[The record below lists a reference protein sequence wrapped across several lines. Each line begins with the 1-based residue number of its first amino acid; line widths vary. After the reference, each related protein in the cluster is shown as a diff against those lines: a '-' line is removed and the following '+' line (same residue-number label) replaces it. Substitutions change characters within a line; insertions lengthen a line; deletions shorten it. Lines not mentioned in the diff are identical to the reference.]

1 MTAST
6 PPDLNTKM
14 TERARTVWSLGD
26 FARAGAEQ
34 VIVGELLARAIDI
47 HPGQRVLD
55 VAAGSGNAA
64 LAAARRGARVI
75 ATDFVPQ
82 LLETA
87 ARRAETEGLE
97 LETREA
103 DAQSLPFADGTFDVV
118 LSTFGVIFVPDQSQA
133 AAELLRVCRPG
144 GRIGLTAWTPDSV
157 MAAIQAIAAQYA
169 PPRPGVRS
177 PIEWGTEARVRE
189 LLGDGITELTAQVL
203 STDMCGVTPAARVAF
218 NRTYVGPTKA
228 LFDRLGP
235 DAQRALAAK
244 LASCLDRFNRATDG
258 TLVAS
263 ANYLQVTAV
272 RALSLLHSRAECRWI
287 HGCPYSCM
295 LRVSF

>member
-1 MTAST
+1 MTVAT
-6 PPDLNTKM
+6 YEQM
-14 TERARTVWSLGD
+14 TERARRVWSQGD

-34 VIVGELLARAIDI
+34 VIVGELLVRAIDI

-87 ARRAETEGLE
+87 ARRAGTEGLE

-118 LSTFGVIFVPDQSQA
+118 LSTFGVMFAPDQSRA

-169 PPRPGVRS
+169 PPRPGARS

-189 LLGDGITELTAQVL
+189 LLGDGVTELAAQVL
-203 STDMCGVTPAARVAF
+203 STDMCGISPAARVEF
-218 NRTYVGPTKA
+218 NRTYVGPTRV

-235 DAQRALAAK
+235 DAQQALAAE
-244 LASCLDRFNRATDG
+244 LTSCLDRFNRATDS
-258 TLVAS
+258 TLVAP
-263 ANYLQVTAV
+263 AKYLQVTAV
-272 RALSLLHSRAECRWI
+272 RA
-287 HGCPYSCM
+287 
-295 LRVSF
+295 

>member
-1 MTAST
+1 MTAAT
-6 PPDLNTKM
+6 EPDLYAVM
-14 TERARTVWSLGD
+14 TQRARAMWALGD

-34 VIVGELLARAIDI
+34 VIVGELLCRAIDI

-64 LAAARRGARVI
+64 LAAARRGARVT
-75 ATDFVPQ
+75 AADFVPR
-82 LLETA
+82 LLQAA
-87 ARRAETEGLE
+87 ARRAQAEGLE

-103 DAQSLPFADGTFDVV
+103 DAQSLPFSEGAFDVV
-118 LSTFGVIFVPDQSQA
+118 LSTFGVMFAPDQTRA

-144 GRIGLTAWTPDSV
+144 GRIGLTAWTPASV
-157 MAAIQAIAAQYA
+157 MAATQAIAGRFA
-169 PPRPGVRS
+169 PFPPVPGARS

-189 LLGDGITELTAQVL
+189 LLGPGVAELTAQVL
-203 STDMCGVTPAARVAF
+203 STDMCGASPAARVEF

-235 DAQRALAAK
+235 DAQQALAAE

-258 TLVAS
+258 TLVAP
-263 ANYLQVTAV
+263 ADYLQVTAV
-272 RALSLLHSRAECRWI
+272 
-287 HGCPYSCM
+287 
-295 LRVSF
+295 